1 MLNSLSSYSIAAF
14 LLLGMS
20 LGSCSSDAPSESDAS
35 LEDEMEVSETQSSM
49 DDIPEDNGFI
59 IPSAFHLS
67 SLFQKSGLAFSDGL
81 VNSPENVNQYGT
93 RMSKLLN
100 FGVYSAD
107 LFYCVLND
115 QNQSSR
121 KYLKAMKQLSE
132 EAGMGEIFNTK
143 TILENFEANIDNQD
157 SVLKYV
163 LQIQEQTEDYIEKT
177 NEEHTAMV
185 IFTGAWIEGM
195 YVSLESYSAGQNEE
209 LGKRIV
215 EQTYMLDN
223 IIKGL
228 ELHPGDPEELQ
239 NLATELKELHKSV
252 SASEDYPK
260 DQYEFHEHTLRPEE
274 IMSFKNALSSIR
286 TKLTK
291 NQAE

>member
-1 MLNSLSSYSIAAF
+1 MFNSSSSVSIVLL
-14 LLLGMS
+14 LLLGFN
-20 LGSCSSDAPSESDAS
+20 LTSCGGETPVKEDAT
-35 LEDEMEVSETQSSM
+35 LEEKMDVEETQSSM
-49 DDIPEDNGFI
+49 DDIPEDNDFI

-81 VNSPENVNQYGT
+81 VNSPENVSLYGT

-163 LQIQEQTEDYIEKT
+163 LQIQEQTDDYIEKT

-195 YVSLESYSAGQNEE
+195 YVSLESYSSGQNVE

-228 ELHPGDPEELQ
+228 ELHPGDPEELKT
-239 NLATELKELHKSV
+239 LSDELKQLHKSV

-260 DQYEFHEHTLRPEE
+260 DQYSFHEHTLSPEE
-274 IMSFKNALSSIR
+274 IMSFKSALSPIR
-286 TKLTK
+286 SKLTK
-291 NQAE
+291 NQ